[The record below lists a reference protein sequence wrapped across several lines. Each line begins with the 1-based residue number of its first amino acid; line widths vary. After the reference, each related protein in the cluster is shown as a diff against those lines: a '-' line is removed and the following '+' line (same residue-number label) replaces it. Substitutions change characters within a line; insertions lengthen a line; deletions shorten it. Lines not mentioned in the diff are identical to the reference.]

1 MARIE
6 PAPTAPSPSSAWCAA
21 ATSSITGTD
30 HAQRHHPAAD
40 HSRPGPRRR
49 LQPAGQD
56 QRAGRPRIADDGPIS
71 FDVLVTLSD
80 DGRLT
85 GPFVRRE
92 GPSRRFIYIAI
103 GTSAGQHGE
112 WIRRAKID
120 VHDIPAALLAQ
131 ARAGQTLE
139 VILPGRARDG
149 GPACATVRPLQPWTA
164 V

>member
-1 MARIE
+1 MPSAITLRLTTAD
-6 PAPTAPSPSSAWCAA
+6 PVPGVAYSLQDKANAPV
-21 ATSSITGTD
+21 D
-30 HAQRHHPAAD
+30 
-40 HSRPGPRRR
+40 
-49 LQPAGQD
+49 
-56 QRAGRPRIADDGPIS
+56 PRIAGDGPIS
-71 FDVLVTLSD
+71 FDVPVTLSD

-92 GPSRRFIYIAI
+92 GPLRRFIYIAI

-112 WIRRAKID
+112 WSRRAKID

>member
-1 MARIE
+1 MPSAITLRLT
-6 PAPTAPSPSSAWCAA
+6 TADPV
-21 ATSSITGTD
+21 
-30 HAQRHHPAAD
+30 
-40 HSRPGPRRR
+40 PGVAYS
-49 LQPAGQD
+49 LQDKANTPVK
-56 QRAGRPRIADDGPIS
+56 PRIAGDGPIS
-71 FDVLVTLSD
+71 FDVPVTLSD

-112 WIRRAKID
+112 WSRRAKID

>member
-1 MARIE
+1 MPSAVTLRLT
-6 PAPTAPSPSSAWCAA
+6 TADPV
-21 ATSSITGTD
+21 
-30 HAQRHHPAAD
+30 
-40 HSRPGPRRR
+40 PGVAYS
-49 LQPAGQD
+49 LQDKANTPVK
-56 QRAGRPRIADDGPIS
+56 PRIAGDGPIS
-71 FDVLVTLSD
+71 FDVPVTLSD

-92 GPSRRFIYIAI
+92 GPLRRFIYIAI
-103 GTSAGQHGE
+103 GTSAGQHSE
-112 WIRRAKID
+112 WSRRAKID

-149 GPACATVRPLQPWTA
+149 GPSCATVRPLQPWTA